1 MKLRVSQIS
10 PRVIWSVL
18 YVYIDILT
26 LANTEV
32 GFSHACLHKM
42 CFPHLHYTKV
52 IILCQSN
59 IYCNFFFLKLLRMS
73 PLTMWL
79 FQLYPCL
86 QEAMWIKK
94 RQKIGTMHCSWWEA
108 SSSLPSSKDRKE
120 ESPSQCLHISLTSAP
135 LFKGSFALLPQEV
148 CHQRWFS
155 HSNKVHA
162 LLLS

>member
-1 MKLRVSQIS
+1 MCTLIFWPWPTLRLA
-10 PRVIWSVL
+10 SVMPVCIRCAFPICTTPKSL
-18 YVYIDILT
+18 YY
-26 LANTEV
+26 A
-32 GFSHACLHKM
+32 
-42 CFPHLHYTKV
+42 KV
-52 IILCQSN
+52 TSTAI
-59 IYCNFFFLKLLRMS
+59 FFFLKLLRMS

-120 ESPSQCLHISLTSAP
+120 ESLSQCLHISLTSAP

-162 LLLS
+162 LILS